1 VLSRPI
7 WSPFVFNIRACPV
20 LVLNTGQDHS
30 LVLNTVAN
38 RSRSN
43 FLGVWLSDSAK
54 AAIDAEIKATGANRS
69 EVVRRMLAY
78 AVWKMPKGWK
88 P

>member
-1 VLSRPI
+1 MVNRTRP
-7 WSPFVFNIRACPV
+7 
-20 LVLNTGQDHS
+20 H
-30 LVLNTVAN
+30 
-38 RSRSN
+38 
-43 FLGVWLSDSAK
+43 FLGVWLSAGAK
-54 AAIDAEIKATGANRS
+54 AAIEAEVKHTGASRS

>member
-1 VLSRPI
+1 MAKRKRP
-7 WSPFVFNIRACPV
+7 
-20 LVLNTGQDHS
+20 
-30 LVLNTVAN
+30 
-38 RSRSN
+38 N

-54 AAIDAEIKATGANRS
+54 AAIDAHMKAAEASRS

>member
-1 VLSRPI
+1 MAKRKRP
-7 WSPFVFNIRACPV
+7 
-20 LVLNTGQDHS
+20 
-30 LVLNTVAN
+30 
-38 RSRSN
+38 N

-54 AAIDAEIKATGANRS
+54 TAIDEHMAAAQVDRS
-69 EVVRRMLAY
+69 EMVRRMLAY

>member
-1 VLSRPI
+1 MTDRTPSVKHIPARKRP
-7 WSPFVFNIRACPV
+7 
-20 LVLNTGQDHS
+20 H
-30 LVLNTVAN
+30 
-38 RSRSN
+38 

-54 AAIDAEIKATGANRS
+54 QTIDEQATKLRTSRS

-78 AVWKMPKGWK
+78 AVWKMPPGWR

>member
-1 VLSRPI
+1 MVQRKRP
-7 WSPFVFNIRACPV
+7 
-20 LVLNTGQDHS
+20 
-30 LVLNTVAN
+30 
-38 RSRSN
+38 N

-54 AAIDAEIKATGANRS
+54 AAIDEHMTATGASRS
-69 EVVRRMLAY
+69 EIVRRMLAY

>member
-1 VLSRPI
+1 LRPAVRATT
-7 WSPFVFNIRACPV
+7 SPPKLRRSVKHVEPGERSV
-20 LVLNTGQDHS
+20 KHM
-30 LVLNTVAN
+30 AN
-38 RSRSN
+38 RKRPN
-43 FLGVWLSDSAK
+43 FLGVWLSD
-54 AAIDAEIKATGANRS
+54 AARAAVEEHREHAQVSRS